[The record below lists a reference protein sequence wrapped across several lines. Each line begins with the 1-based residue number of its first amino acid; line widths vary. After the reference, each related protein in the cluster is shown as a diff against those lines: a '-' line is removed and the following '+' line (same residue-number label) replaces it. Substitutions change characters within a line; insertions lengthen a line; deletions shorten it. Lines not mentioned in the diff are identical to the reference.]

1 MPTYQ
6 YACPD
11 CGVNFERKQKFTDA
25 PVQICPTCEK
35 TRVYRV
41 INRVAVTFN
50 GSGFYINDSK
60 SSSSTLPAAAKP
72 SAENGNNNGKEA
84 KAESSETKPA
94 ETSTPA
100 ASETKAAAPAKT
112 EKATTP
118 AA

>member
-11 CGVNFERKQKFTDA
+11 CGVSFERKQKFTDA
-25 PVQICPTCEK
+25 PIQICPTCEK

-72 SAENGNNNGKEA
+72 SAEANNEPSKEA
-84 KAESSETKPA
+84 KTESSEAKPTEA
-94 ETSTPA
+94 STPA

-112 EKATTP
+112 EKAATP